1 MCVREKKEKRKKKDK
16 FVVGAASHQLGLRRH
31 LKSNHPTRLRV

>member
-1 MCVREKKEKRKKKDK
+1 MCVREKKKKKDK